1 MNLELLIGPS
11 GVGKT
16 NYILNDIESNRNN
29 HKIIVLTPEQNSFNF
44 EKMLC
49 DKFGGTFNIDVMNF
63 SSLTRKLSK
72 QLGMDNLSR
81 LGDNIKPFYFYKAA
95 KNLESSDNFLVK
107 RILQD
112 VNFIEVVEEII
123 NELKEYKV
131 SINLLE
137 EYLEKN
143 TNLESGHREKLEAI
157 LEIYVEYSKLLK
169 EQGTFDKVDY
179 ITELLLYLEYID
191 LSDYIFYVDAYYN
204 FTAQEYYYIEKLA
217 QKSKKLIISIISDA
231 NRYFNFD
238 LSQLLQGYELEKMK
252 YNDFYLSDL
261 YSEEK
266 YKLDIFRKSHEIV
279 ASMNEIVKNNKD
291 VNFSVVAFVKKEE
304 INTLKFDIKDNI
316 VEKYEIIETHKGR
329 FNGISN
335 DILADKYYKNF
346 TAQYEIDDSIE
357 IMCAKNKEL
366 EVKQIARE
374 IVKLNHNNI
383 NQNEIAILYR
393 DNTYENYLNI
403 FKDYNLDVHL
413 DKNIETSNHRL
424 VKFIQETLYFDEGSF
439 KTRLLNLLKT
449 RLTNFENIYRQKV
462 IAYVLLGDSNIDEK
476 QLEKDIAELDE
487 TVIKDKFAT
496 SDLVK
501 NLGRK
506 YGYSDLLE
514 KVRTIS
520 IDDLENILNEKLV
533 NTHRDIL
540 KDYFIEKTGKFNS
553 SEQLEICRQV
563 LLELINKVSEVSA
576 KNNLQAKRYIK
587 KLVDVFDHCKIKMY
601 LDKEDGEYDNI
612 EELKIDSIDR
622 QVYKKILEYIND
634 INENFGSEKFEY
646 KKFVTLFN
654 SGLTSIKYRS
664 IPEINNSIIMSTMDL
679 AKVENKK
686 VVFVLG
692 FNKDVLP
699 VSKSSGLID
708 DKDKER
714 LISDNIFLSPTK
726 EAALIDEE
734 FVAYIAMTR
743 AQEKTYISYSLL
755 DKSFKE
761 NFASPYLNT
770 VKSLFP
776 ELEEKQTSKI
786 LEFSIADY
794 NYYLENISEIVSSK
808 EFNYLF
814 AKIYR
819 RFMEVKDS
827 KTSEVEVLVELMIK
841 FLEQYQLTSVNENY
855 ENYEVL
861 DELNDRV
868 LFSND
873 TSIKNY
879 LSKIIRDYKFELN
892 RGYIDEFLEVKKD
905 SFSKFSISKIS
916 DFERNPYQFFV
927 KRVLGIAEERDIDID
942 SLVTG
947 KFFHAVMSEKRI
959 TNFIAECGN
968 KFDIDTLKD
977 EDIIKRFNIKE
988 ILNDVISSSDNK
1000 DILEALQLIEL
1011 LNTHKYIFNNMILRL
1026 ELAVAIEIKYFA
1038 LTRFMPTFLERQF
1051 SLEIVDNVIICENE
1065 ETGEIN
1071 KKELKQKYN
1080 IPPIKFTGV
1089 IDRVDVNG
1097 KNISIIDYKSSQS
1110 DFSLDSLELGFISQI
1125 LTYALACEMM
1135 FGKNSEDI
1143 LGIFYR
1149 EIAKL
1154 GKDLKTYRLRGLA
1167 NSDLILDDEFYE
1179 KAPDIMYVRT
1189 TKAKKIHGADSHK
1202 AFTSPELEKL
1212 VNKNLDNIMK
1222 LLEKII
1228 AFDFSLDNYEI
1239 DNQYCTEKQ
1248 TLFNFASNSDTR
1260 LNYREI
1266 VELKPK
1272 ELKEKILNDLR

>member
-16 NYILNDIESNRNN
+16 NYILNDIELNRDN

-63 SSLTRKLSK
+63 SSLTRRLSK
-72 QLGMDNLSR
+72 LLGMDNLSR

-95 KNLESSDNFLVK
+95 KNLENSENFLVK

-143 TNLESGHREKLEAI
+143 NNLESSYREKLESI
-157 LEIYVEYSKLLK
+157 LEIYVEYSRLLK
-169 EQGTFDKVDY
+169 EQGSFDKVDY

-191 LSDYIFYVDAYYN
+191 LSEYIFYVDAYYN

-217 QKSKKLIISIISDA
+217 QKSKKLIISVISDA

-238 LSQLLQGYELEKMK
+238 LSQLVQGYELEKMK

-261 YSEEK
+261 YSKEK

-279 ASMNEIVKNNKD
+279 ASMNEIVKNNND

-304 INTLKFDIKDNI
+304 VNTLKFKIKDNK
-316 VEKYEIIETHKGR
+316 VEEYEELETHKGR
-329 FNGISN
+329 FNGVSN

-346 TAQYEIDDSIE
+346 TAQYETDDSIE
-357 IMCAKNKEL
+357 IICAKNKEL

-462 IAYVLLGDSNIDEK
+462 IAHVLLGDSNIDEK

-533 NTHRDIL
+533 NSHNDIL
-540 KDYFIEKTGKFNS
+540 KDYFIEEMPKHTT
-553 SEQLEICRQV
+553 EQLEICRQV

-634 INENFGSEKFEY
+634 ISEKFEY
-646 KKFVTLFN
+646 KKFVSLFN

-714 LISDNIFLSPTK
+714 LINDNIFLSPTK

-770 VKSLFP
+770 VRSLFP
-776 ELEEKQTSKI
+776 DLEEKQTSKI

-794 NYYLENISEIVSSK
+794 NYYFENISEIVSTK

-827 KTSEVEVLVELMIK
+827 KTKEVEVLVELMIK
-841 FLEQYQLTSVNENY
+841 FLEQYQLTSEHESY

-868 LFSND
+868 FFTND
-873 TSIKNY
+873 SSIKNY
-879 LSKIIRDYKFELN
+879 LSKIIRDYKFQLSSE
-892 RGYIDEFLEVKKD
+892 YIDEFLEVKKD

-942 SLVTG
+942 NLVTG
-947 KFFHAVMSEKRI
+947 KFFHAVMSENRI
-959 TNFIAECGN
+959 SNFIAECGS
-968 KFDIDTLKD
+968 KFDIDVLKD
-977 EDIIKRFNIKE
+977 EDIVRRFNIKE
-988 ILNDVISSSDNK
+988 ILNEVIYSSDNK
-1000 DILEALQLIEL
+1000 DVLETLKLIEL
-1011 LNTHKYIFNNMILRL
+1011 LNTHKYILNNMIMRL
-1026 ELAVAIEIKYFA
+1026 EIAIAIEIKYFA
-1038 LTRFMPTFLERQF
+1038 LTKYMPTFLEKPF
-1051 SLEIVDNVIICENE
+1051 NLEIVDNVITCENV

-1071 KKELKQKYN
+1071 KKELQKKYN
-1080 IPPIKFTGV
+1080 IPLIKFTGV

-1179 KAPDIMYVRT
+1179 KAPEIMYVRT

-1212 VNKNLDNIMK
+1212 VDKNLENIMK
-1222 LLEKII
+1222 LVEKIFE
-1228 AFDFSLDNYEI
+1228 FDFDLTNYEI
-1239 DNQYCTEKQ
+1239 ENQYSAEKE
-1248 TLFNFASNSDTR
+1248 TLFNFASNGDTR
-1260 LNYREI
+1260 LSYKEKVEI
-1266 VELKPK
+1266 KPK
-1272 ELKEKILNDLR
+1272 DLKEKLLNDLK